1 MTTSLLLNQVAD
13 STAHRDR
20 DELDYAIARMLRQ
33 FLAARAIALYRLVE
47 DGPVSRIARRVA
59 VTRDFGEVGP
69 EDIEDTSSLPVL
81 SDRPTWEDCIARNE
95 CVQWKQADGACVAAF
110 PIRAERIVV
119 GVLVIEGDA
128 PIVER
133 EADLIHG
140 IMRIAENHLALLDYG
155 ERDTLTGLLNRKT
168 FESQFR
174 KVSKRPTPAGMAPEA
189 AALVEPSWLALVD
202 IDHFKAINDS
212 HGHLYGDEILLLIS
226 QLMKRNF
233 RGADQLYR
241 FGGEEFIIV
250 LDRATQAG
258 AHVAFERLRSS
269 VETYPFPQVGRV
281 TISLGYTQISPQ
293 DVSTTCVE
301 RADAAL
307 YHAKNNGR
315 NHVRYYEGLIGT
327 GELVAKETSKD
338 IELF

>member
-1 MTTSLLLNQVAD
+1 MSTSRLLNQVAD

-20 DELDYAIARMLRQ
+20 DELDRAIARLLLQ
-33 FLAARAIALYRLVE
+33 FLTARAIALYRLVD
-47 DGPVSRIARRVA
+47 DGKGVSRIARRVA

-69 EDIEDTSSLPVL
+69 EDMEDVSRLPVL
-81 SDRPTWEDCIARNE
+81 SDRPTWEDCIERNE
-95 CVQWKQADGACVAAF
+95 CVQWKQSDGACVAAF
-110 PIRAERIVV
+110 PIRSERMVV
-119 GVLVIEGDA
+119 GVLIIEADM
-128 PIVER
+128 PVVTR
-133 EADLIHG
+133 DADLIHG

-174 KVSKRPTPAGMAPEA
+174 KLTLRKAGTTADPEA
-189 AALVEPSWLALVD
+189 AEPSWLALLD
-202 IDHFKAINDS
+202 IDHFKLINDR

-241 FGGEEFIIV
+241 FGGEEFLIV

-258 AHVAFERLRSS
+258 AQIAFERLRLS
-269 VETYPFPQVGRV
+269 VEEYRFPQVGRV
-281 TISLGYTQISPQ
+281 TISLGYTFIGPH
-293 DVSTTCVE
+293 DVPTTCVE

-307 YHAKNNGR
+307 YYAKNHGR
-315 NHVRYYEGLIGT
+315 NNVRHFEGLVEA
-327 GELVAKETSKD
+327 GELVAKEDSKD
-338 IELF
+338 VEIF

>member
-1 MTTSLLLNQVAD
+1 MTTSGLLNQVAD

-20 DELDYAIARMLRQ
+20 DELDRAIARLLVQ
-33 FLAARAIALYRLVE
+33 FLSARAIALYRLVE
-47 DGPVSRIARRVA
+47 DGKVSRIARRVA
-59 VTRDFGEVGP
+59 VTRDFGEIGP
-69 EDIEDTSSLPVL
+69 EDMEDTSRLPVL
-81 SDRPTWEDCIARNE
+81 SDRPTWEDCIERNE
-95 CVQWKQADGACVAAF
+95 CVQWKQNDGASVAAF
-110 PIRAERIVV
+110 PIRSERMVV
-119 GVLVIEGDA
+119 GVLIIEAEAPVVARDA
-128 PIVER
+128 E
-133 EADLIHG
+133 LING

-174 KVSKRPTPAGMAPEA
+174 KLTLRKSGTTLEPNP
-189 AALVEPSWLALVD
+189 EPSWLALLD
-202 IDHFKAINDS
+202 IDHFKLINDS

-241 FGGEEFIIV
+241 FGGEEFLIV

-258 AHVAFERLRSS
+258 AHIAFERLRLS
-269 VETYPFPQVGRV
+269 VEEYKFPQVGLV
-281 TISLGYTQISPQ
+281 TISLGYTHVGPH
-293 DVSTTCVE
+293 DVPTTCVE

-307 YHAKNNGR
+307 YFAKNHGR
-315 NHVRYYEGLIGT
+315 NNVRHYEALLAT
-327 GELVAKETSKD
+327 GELVAKEENKD

>member
-1 MTTSLLLNQVAD
+1 MTTSGLLNQVAD

-20 DELDYAIARMLRQ
+20 DELDRAIARLLVQ
-33 FLAARAIALYRLVE
+33 FLSARAIALYRLVD
-47 DGPVSRIARRVA
+47 DGKVSRIARRVA
-59 VTRDFGEVGP
+59 VTRDFGEIGP
-69 EDIEDTSSLPVL
+69 EDMEDTSRLPVL
-81 SDRPTWEDCIARNE
+81 SDRPTWEDCIERNE
-95 CVQWKQADGACVAAF
+95 CVQWKQNDGASVAAF
-110 PIRAERIVV
+110 PIRSERMVV
-119 GVLVIEGDA
+119 GVLIIEAEAPVVARDA
-128 PIVER
+128 E
-133 EADLIHG
+133 LING

-174 KVSKRPTPAGMAPEA
+174 KLTLRKSGTTLEPNP
-189 AALVEPSWLALVD
+189 EPSWLALLD
-202 IDHFKAINDS
+202 IDHFKLINDS

-241 FGGEEFIIV
+241 FGGEEFLIV

-258 AHVAFERLRSS
+258 AHIAFERLRLS
-269 VETYPFPQVGRV
+269 VEEYKFPQVGLV
-281 TISLGYTQISPQ
+281 TISLGYTHVGPH
-293 DVSTTCVE
+293 DVPTTCVE

-307 YHAKNNGR
+307 YFAKNHGR
-315 NHVRYYEGLIGT
+315 NNVRHYEALLAT
-327 GELVAKETSKD
+327 GELVAKEENKD

>member
-47 DGPVSRIARRVA
+47 DGAVSRIARRVA

-69 EDIEDTSSLPVL
+69 EDTEDTSSLPVL

-110 PIRAERIVV
+110 PIRAERMVV

-174 KVSKRPTPAGMAPEA
+174 KLSKRPTPAGAPA
-189 AALVEPSWLALVD
+189 DAVAEPSWLALLD
-202 IDHFKAINDS
+202 IDHFKLINDS

-241 FGGEEFIIV
+241 FGGEEFLIV
-250 LDRATQAG
+250 LDRATQNG
-258 AHVAFERLRSS
+258 AQIAFERLRTS

-281 TISLGYTQISPQ
+281 TISLGYTQIVPQ
-293 DVSTTCVE
+293 DVPTTCVE

-315 NHVRYYEGLIGT
+315 NLVRYYEGLIGSGDLT
-327 GELVAKETSKD
+327 AKAESQD